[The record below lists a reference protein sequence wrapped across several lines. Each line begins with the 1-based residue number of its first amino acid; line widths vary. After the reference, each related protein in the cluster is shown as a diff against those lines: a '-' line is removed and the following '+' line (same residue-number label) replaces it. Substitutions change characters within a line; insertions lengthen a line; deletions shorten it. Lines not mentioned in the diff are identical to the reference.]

1 MPEINEEYFGEL
13 IESKPHMLRIE
24 DKYDWA
30 VYLNLDQVSD
40 IGTKDGDGKYIVRM
54 SSGTELRVSV
64 EDLTRLLEN
73 FQVI

>member
-1 MPEINEEYFGEL
+1 MPEINEEYFSEL
-13 IESKPHMLRIE
+13 IESKPYMLRIE